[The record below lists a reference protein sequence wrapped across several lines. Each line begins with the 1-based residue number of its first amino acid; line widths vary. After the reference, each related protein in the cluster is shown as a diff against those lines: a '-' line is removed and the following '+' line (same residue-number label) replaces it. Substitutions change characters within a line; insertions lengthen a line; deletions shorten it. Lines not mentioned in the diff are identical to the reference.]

1 MTEPGPTAT
10 PTRSDGV
17 RSRLYIACLVGMAV
31 FAASLVTPAICLR
44 EIRDEF
50 HLSLA
55 GGGLL
60 GSLRTA
66 ALLPALLLSG
76 YLADRLGKSSFLTTG
91 MLLVAAGLV
100 GTSLAGRYGVL
111 LATQAVAG
119 MGAGV
124 MEALVNPLVAE
135 LHAASP
141 ARPLN
146 VANGLFSVGLVVAAI
161 VSGEMLQAHYAWR
174 TTLWL
179 WAPAA
184 CVGAALFATRG
195 YPDVSRRA
203 TKGGEGG
210 DGGTAFLRKPLF
222 WVLMGAMVLGG
233 GCEAGMTFWGA
244 SFAEHELGASAR
256 GGAWTVALFGA
267 FMALGRFTSG
277 GLVSRVPPL
286 GLMTGSAAGCA
297 VATAGLC
304 FVATVHGAWAL
315 FALGGLLVACL
326 WPTILA
332 VAAEKVQVGSA
343 TMFALLAAAGISG
356 CTAFPWCMGRIGDV
370 AGLRAGAALLPC
382 SMVVAAVLFLAAWRM
397 TGGRA
402 DRASEARGARDGP
415 PNGSADHPM

>member
-1 MTEPGPTAT
+1 MTEPGATARPTG
-10 PTRSDGV
+10 SDAV
-17 RSRLYIACLVGMAV
+17 RLRLYVACLVAMAV
-31 FAASLVTPAICLR
+31 FAASVVTLGICLP

-50 HLSLA
+50 RLSLA

-76 YLADRLGKSSFLTTG
+76 YLADRFGKSGFLTTG

-111 LATQAVAG
+111 LATQTVAG

-135 LHAASP
+135 LYVESP

-146 VANGLFSVGLVVAAI
+146 VANGLFSVGLVVASI
-161 VSGEMLQAHYAWR
+161 VCGEMLQAHYAWR
-174 TTLWL
+174 TTFWV

-184 CVGAALFATRG
+184 GVGAVLFATRG
-195 YPDVSRRA
+195 YPGDARRA
-203 TKGGEGG
+203 IARREGASGGM
-210 DGGTAFLRKPLF
+210 AFLRKPLF
-222 WVLMGAMVLGG
+222 WVLMGAMVLAG

-244 SFAEHELGASAR
+244 SFVKDELRASAR
-256 GGAWTVALFGA
+256 GGAWTVAVFGA
-267 FMALGRFTSG
+267 CMAAGRFTSG

-286 GLMTGSAAGCA
+286 RLMTASAAGCA
-297 VATAGLC
+297 LATAGLC
-304 FVATVHGAWAL
+304 FKATVHGAPVF
-315 FALGGLLVACL
+315 FALGGLLVACF

-370 AGLRAGAALLPC
+370 AGLRAGAGLLPC
-382 SMVVAAVLFLAAWRM
+382 SMFVAVVLFLAAWRM
-397 TGGRA
+397 TASRA
-402 DRASEARGARDGP
+402 DGSSGAQGARNGP
-415 PNGSADHPM
+415 PEDSADHPT